1 VRAERLGQLAAEGL
15 AADLNCAA
23 TLDVHAADQML
34 VFLALAHGESR
45 FRVRELSSHA
55 RTTIW
60 LLERFAAAR
69 FAVAAG
75 GRGLDVRVS
84 R

>member
-1 VRAERLGQLAAEGL
+1 
-15 AADLNCAA
+15 
-23 TLDVHAADQML
+23 ML